1 MIPANSTLVY
11 NNIGTMSPN
20 HNMISASMR
29 TSKQLTKLGETNPKP
44 KERQR
49 STFLSQ
55 NAWVF
60 WLNKRRM
67 LMELLPCLDSSTAR
81 TISTS
86 VSVMLNQVQIRSRSH
101 NCLRRVELVSLQF
114 PPEPDFSLLF
124 CSFWFW
130 QFLIFY
136 MLGHYKAHL

>member
-1 MIPANSTLVY
+1 MVTYTPSNNALLARSTSLISLALDAEIHNMIPANSTLVY
-11 NNIGTMSPN
+11 NNIGTISPN
-20 HNMISASMR
+20 HNIISASMR

-86 VSVMLNQVQIRSRSH
+86 VSIMLNQVQIRSRSH

-114 PPEPDFSLLF
+114 P
-124 CSFWFW
+124 
-130 QFLIFY
+130 
-136 MLGHYKAHL
+136 